1 MVLAPTLAINVVIG
15 INIKK
20 AGIFINPTLRG
31 KLASK
36 KDPEIKKPIAP
47 NIAIINPIAAAL
59 PIAFF
64 IEYPK
69 YLKTGTFMTAP
80 PIPIEAETNPD
91 PKPVIIREKR
101 LNFFLELMI
110 LLELSSK

>member
-1 MVLAPTLAINVVIG
+1 MVLAPTLAIKVVIG

-20 AGIFINPTLRG
+20 AGIFINPILKG
-31 KLASK
+31 KLAFK
-36 KDPEIKKPIAP
+36 KEPEIKKPIAP
-47 NIAIINPIAAAL
+47 TIAIINPIAAAL

-69 YLKTGTFMTAP
+69 YLRTGTFITAP

-91 PKPVIIREKR
+91 PKPVIILEKR
-101 LNFFLELMI
+101 LNFFLELI
-110 LLELSSK
+110 VLLELNSK